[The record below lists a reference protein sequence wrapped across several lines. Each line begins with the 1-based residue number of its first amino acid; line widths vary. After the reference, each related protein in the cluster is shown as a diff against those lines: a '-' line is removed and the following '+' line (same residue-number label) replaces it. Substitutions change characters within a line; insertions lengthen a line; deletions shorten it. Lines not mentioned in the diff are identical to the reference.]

1 MTAAWG
7 VLTSVASGLPFTNSR
22 WIFWTTVICCCAR
35 IRAESLPKSERAA
48 LQREDY
54 VMGVDGAVP
63 AIISLNAVIAGLGV
77 TAVVCPTPIYLAN
90 TNMLS
95 KTLYPQ
101 ISTRRFS
108 ISGFG
113 SRLRGTLKGTLDLD
127 LVELAG
133 RSGATEDA

>member
-1 MTAAWG
+1 
-7 VLTSVASGLPFTNSR
+7 
-22 WIFWTTVICCCAR
+22 
-35 IRAESLPKSERAA
+35 
-48 LQREDY
+48 
-54 VMGVDGAVP
+54 MGVDGAVP